1 MSISLSFPAKNR
13 KSRNIPRVWGVVCAL
28 ALLPILVDCAVTAAA
43 QEESGLRWW
52 KGNLHTHT
60 LWSDG
65 TDYPEMVVDWYKK
78 HGYHFLGL
86 SEHNI
91 LAEGRK
97 WIDAS
102 DNRAGQ
108 AALQKYTE
116 RFGDDWV
123 QQRVIEGTRQVRL
136 KPLSEFRCLFEET
149 DRFLLMPA
157 EEITDDKP
165 HLNGINLHEVVSPQ
179 GGDSTG
185 EVLQNNISAVFAQRR
200 RTGQEMFAFINH
212 PNFRWDLTAEDMMQV
227 RGGAR
232 PQFFEVY
239 NGHPG
244 VRNYGNDLHAG
255 TERMW
260 DIILTKRLAE
270 LDLPIMYGLATDD
283 AHNYHEWGPKSA
295 NPGRGWVVVRA
306 RRLTPESVIEA
317 LESGDF
323 YASTG
328 VVLRDIRFD
337 GKILEI
343 VIESEKDVSYTTQFI
358 GTLRGYEP
366 TGRAVIDE
374 NGAEIRTTRV
384 YSAQIGKVLAEVQ
397 GSVASYTLTGDE
409 ICVRAK
415 VTSTKL
421 KDNPFSAGD
430 VEVAWVQP
438 VVAKAK

>member
-1 MSISLSFPAKNR
+1 
-13 KSRNIPRVWGVVCAL
+13 
-28 ALLPILVDCAVTAAA
+28 LLLIFAGCAVTAPS
-43 QEESGLRWW
+43 QGESGLRWW
-52 KGNLHTHT
+52 KGNLHAHT

-78 HGYHFLGL
+78 HGYHFLAL

-91 LAEGRK
+91 LAEGQK

-108 AALQKYTE
+108 ATLQKYTA

-123 QQRVIEGTRQVRL
+123 QQRIIEGTQQVRL
-136 KPLSEFRCLFEET
+136 KPLSEFRCLFEEA
-149 DRFLLMPA
+149 DRFLLIQG
-157 EEITDDKP
+157 EEITDNKA
-165 HLNGINLHEVVSPQ
+165 HLNGINLREAVPPQ
-179 GGDSTG
+179 GGDSAG
-185 EVLQNNISAVFAQRR
+185 EALQNNISAVFVQRR

-212 PNFRWDLTAEDMMQV
+212 PNFRLDLTAEDMMRI
-227 RGGAR
+227 RGGPR
-232 PQFFEVY
+232 PQFFEVH

-244 VRNYGNDLHAG
+244 VRNYGDNLHAG

-260 DIILTKRLAE
+260 DIMLTKRLAE

-306 RRLTPESVIEA
+306 RRLTPDSVIEA

-409 ICVRAK
+409 IYVRAK